1 MHIYL
6 FSAQI
11 NLERKMNMQDRNTR
25 PEVPLGLGYALAMN
39 NSALQKFAEMSEEH
53 RKQVIEES
61 RGIAS
66 KQEMRQFVE
75 NLNTRKW

>member
-6 FSAQI
+6 FSAHI
-11 NLERKMNMQDRNTR
+11 NLERKMNMKDRNTR